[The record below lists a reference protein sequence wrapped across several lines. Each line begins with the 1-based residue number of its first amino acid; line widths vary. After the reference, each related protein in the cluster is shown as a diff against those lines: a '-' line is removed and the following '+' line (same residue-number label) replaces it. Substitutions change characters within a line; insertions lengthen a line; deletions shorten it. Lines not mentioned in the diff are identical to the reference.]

1 MHIVNIYICGST
13 SIVVH
18 AIHFKNV
25 AKDSY
30 SITAKMK
37 ENLLAIA
44 VLQQKILVSAS
55 IYDILRM
62 RSNVI

>member
-25 AKDSY
+25 AKDLY

-37 ENLLAIA
+37 EYLLAIA
-44 VLQQKILVSAS
+44 VLQQKMLTVDSLSVSVS
-55 IYDILRM
+55 I
-62 RSNVI
+62 